1 MSSDERETNI
11 EDLVIY
17 DGDRELE
24 EVKDGIHKNN
34 YNKGEGFFEVEV
46 NYNLEENLKDTTT
59 TYHIT

>member
-1 MSSDERETNI
+1 M
-11 EDLVIY
+11 
-17 DGDRELE
+17 
-24 EVKDGIHKNN
+24 KDGIHKNN